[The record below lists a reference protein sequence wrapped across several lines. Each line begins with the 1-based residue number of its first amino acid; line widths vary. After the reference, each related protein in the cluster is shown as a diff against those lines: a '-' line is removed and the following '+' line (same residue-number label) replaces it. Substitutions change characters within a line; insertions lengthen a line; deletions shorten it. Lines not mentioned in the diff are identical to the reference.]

1 MLRYSFLALAL
12 AALGFGETP
21 RAMAQ
26 GLIWNAPEEGAE
38 VQFEG
43 DYNQEDERPQDVEKT
58 IKLQWRSRLWIK
70 ALKKTNAEYQGKT
83 VPCQW
88 FEIKTVTA
96 SEVGGDGNLV
106 PGPGGQRIYK
116 ILVPLQRPDGK
127 PLLSPPSAG
136 NVVDADGIPI
146 AYLPIVKG
154 YRRIDEQAAE
164 PITSG
169 VFNTYPMLTLMAQY
183 RTLDVVS
190 EEEDPQVMGVTSAT
204 HYHGETVME
213 SPTSRSTNKAEIWA
227 NNSLPFGLARW
238 KVEIVRESKD
248 AQKPRDQYQPASTIN
263 VDMKLVKQS
272 TSAMSDLP
280 EE

>member
-1 MLRYSFLALAL
+1 MLRYSFLALAFV
-12 AALGFGETP
+12 AASFAFAPKAT
-21 RAMAQ
+21 AQ
-26 GLIWNAPEEGAE
+26 GLLWNAPEEGTE

-43 DYNQEDERPQDVEKT
+43 DYIQEDERPKDVEKRIT
-58 IKLQWRSRLWIK
+58 LQWRQRLWIK
-70 ALKKTNAEYQGKT
+70 ALKKTNAEYQGQT

-88 FEIKTVTA
+88 FEFKIVTA

-116 ILVPLQRPDGK
+116 VLVPLEHDMK
-127 PLLSPPSAG
+127 PTLNPPVMG
-136 NVVDADGIPI
+136 GTVIDKNGIPT
-146 AYLPIVKG
+146 AFLPIVKG

-169 VFNTYPMLTLMAQY
+169 VFDTYPMLTLMAQY

-190 EEEDPQVMGVTSAT
+190 EDEDPQVMGITSAT
-204 HYHGETVME
+204 HYHGEVVME

-227 NNSLPFGLARW
+227 NPSIPFGLARW
-238 KVEIVRESKD
+238 KVEIVRETKD
-248 AQKPRDQYQPASTIN
+248 AQAARDQYQLASTIR

-272 TSAMSDLP
+272 TTAMSDLP

>member
-1 MLRYSFLALAL
+1 MLRYSCLVLAFAV
-12 AALGFGETP
+12 ACFGEAP
-21 RAMAQ
+21 PASAQ
-26 GLIWNAPEEGAE
+26 GLIWNAPDEGTE

-43 DYNQEDERPQDVEKT
+43 DYLQEDERPQDVEKR
-58 IKLQWRSRLWIK
+58 IKLEWRKRLWIK
-70 ALKKTNAEYQGKT
+70 ALKKTNAEYQGQT

-88 FEIKTVTA
+88 FELKVVTA
-96 SEVGGDGNLV
+96 SEVGGDGALV
-106 PGPGGQRIYK
+106 PGPGGQYIYK
-116 ILVPLQRPDGK
+116 VLVPLERAMLG
-127 PLLSPPSAG
+127 PPAQG
-136 NVVDADGIPI
+136 NVVDKAGIPV

-169 VFNTYPMLTLMAQY
+169 VLDTYPMLTLMAHY
-183 RTLDVVS
+183 RTLDVVA
-190 EEEDPQVMGVTSAT
+190 EDEDPQVMGITSAT
-204 HYHGETVME
+204 HYHGEAIME

-227 NNSLPFGLARW
+227 NNSIPFGLARW
-238 KVEIVRESKD
+238 KVDIVREAKD
-248 AQKPRDQYQPASTIN
+248 AQAARDQYQPASTIR